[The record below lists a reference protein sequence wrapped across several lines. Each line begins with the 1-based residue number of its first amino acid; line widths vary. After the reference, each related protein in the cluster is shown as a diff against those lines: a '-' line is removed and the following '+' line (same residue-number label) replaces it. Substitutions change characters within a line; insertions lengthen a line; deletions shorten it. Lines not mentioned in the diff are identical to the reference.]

1 MSNSH
6 AHHITPLKV
15 YFAVAAALL
24 LFTAITVIVAQF
36 DFGQWNMVVAMAV
49 AGFKATLV
57 ALFFMHLYYDDKM
70 YMIVFVSS
78 LLFLAIF
85 IIFTMYDTET
95 RGRIYSQQDGPIQAE
110 AIIYRTD
117 VKAPA
122 AHDAADST
130 AAEEIDTTGAVDASE
145 AEEDEEDWGFE

>member
-1 MSNSH
+1 MSNAH

-15 YFAVAAALL
+15 YYAVATALL
-24 LFTAITVIVAQF
+24 MFTAITVIVAQF

-49 AGFKATLV
+49 AGVKATLV
-57 ALFFMHLYYDDKM
+57 ALFFMHLYYDNKM

-85 IIFTMYDTET
+85 IILTMYDTEN
-95 RGRIYSQQDGPIQAE
+95 RGEIYPQQDGPIQAE
-110 AIIYRTD
+110 AIIYRRAAT
-117 VKAPA
+117 A
-122 AHDAADST
+122 AHVATDSA

-145 AEEDEEDWGFE
+145 AEEDEEEWGVE